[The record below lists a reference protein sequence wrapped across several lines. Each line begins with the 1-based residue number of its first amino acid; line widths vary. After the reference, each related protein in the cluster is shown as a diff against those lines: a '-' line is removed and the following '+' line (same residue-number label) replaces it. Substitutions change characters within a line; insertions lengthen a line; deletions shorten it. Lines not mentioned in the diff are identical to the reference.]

1 MRILVV
7 DDASDSLQVLSKLL
21 ARHNHDVAT
30 AQTLF
35 TARVICEN
43 GNFDLLITD
52 LGLPDGDGIELAEV
66 ASRCRAKA
74 IALTG
79 RNTPEDIERSLKAGF
94 CAHLTKPVTY
104 EQIIDAMNSAP
115 CETGKL

>member
-7 DDASDSLQVLSKLL
+7 DDASDSLNVLSKLL

-43 GNFDLLITD
+43 GQFDLVITD
-52 LGLPDGDGIELAEV
+52 LGLPDGDGTELAEL
-66 ASRCRAKA
+66 AARCGAKA

-79 RNTPEDIERSLKAGF
+79 RSTPEDIERSLKAGF

-104 EQIIDAMNSAP
+104 EQVIDAMNSEP